1 MQCFRGNIIFI
12 GGTIEG
18 EEGGPRWIKRSG
30 NCGVHAAFQI
40 YFHVNFAYS
49 CTEIPVQPQMII
61 IGKVIVSRFS
71 CDTVYCATECEPPCT
86 GSMVHDEYFKR
97 FDGTIEKLWN
107 FILNYLFGYR
117 PRLGDETM
125 SRFWIYDQ
133 TIISPMVSEPRKFIL
148 IREIALDEMRAV
160 FRNSDNKHVAGFSL
174 CTRRLINNSDSFVV
188 L

>member
-1 MQCFRGNIIFI
+1 MFPGKHHFYWRNDRRGGGGAALNKAIRKLWCSCSVSNLFSRKFRLLLYRN
-12 GGTIEG
+12 T
-18 EEGGPRWIKRSG
+18 
-30 NCGVHAAFQI
+30 CAAANDHHRKSDSVAVFVWHSI
-40 YFHVNFAYS
+40 
-49 CTEIPVQPQMII
+49 
-61 IGKVIVSRFS
+61 
-71 CDTVYCATECEPPCT
+71 CATECEPPCT